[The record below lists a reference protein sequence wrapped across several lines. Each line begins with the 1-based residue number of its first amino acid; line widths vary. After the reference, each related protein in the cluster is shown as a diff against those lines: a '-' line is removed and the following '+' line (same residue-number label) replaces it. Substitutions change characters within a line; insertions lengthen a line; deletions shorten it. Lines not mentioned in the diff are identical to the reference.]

1 MKLIW
6 LSVTVYTISLFS
18 PQAKALIVWI
28 VLLLDVIL
36 IYNLHFH
43 NYALYKQKIYR
54 CWTYQIRP
62 TDMHF
67 LCCLTYLD
75 LLDLPLISMKCPFK
89 KQQRTSMQGAP
100 AVKGLK
106 GLRIEYPMKTAAL
119 LQLTLISNQYSTEIA
134 GINKKDQWLWYL
146 WRSIYIFKGCVASYR
161 WAFHVHFG
169 VIFTLALQ

>member
-1 MKLIW
+1 MTKIIW
-6 LSVTVYTISLFS
+6 MMMWNEFGCQWHSINFIFS
-18 PQAKALIVWI
+18 TGKALTAWI
-28 VLLLDVIL
+28 VLLLEVIR
-36 IYNLHFH
+36 IYDLHFWT
-43 NYALYKQKIYR
+43 YALYKQKFYR

-62 TDMHF
+62 TDMHL

-134 GINKKDQWLWYL
+134 G
-146 WRSIYIFKGCVASYR
+146 R
-161 WAFHVHFG
+161 H
-169 VIFTLALQ
+169 